1 LGRTFSSRIKVVAAV
16 HVEFI
21 RHLKNGLGVF
31 LQFPIFRRGRRRQFQ
46 IHDVRV
52 PGIEFDR
59 FLQTSTTIRSWAN
72 IPMSWSRMKMDC
84 FNAKAQSREAA
95 TKHSF
100 TALAPFP
107 TGIFAMDD
115 LVVAVPEPGTCALFS
130 LAAAM
135 GLGLRRSRLKS

>member
-1 LGRTFSSRIKVVAAV
+1 MTCRAFSSRIKVVAAV

-31 LQFPIFRRGRRRQFQ
+31 LQFQ

-59 FLQTSTTIRSWAN
+59 FLQISTTIRSWAN
-72 IPMSWSRMKMDC
+72 IPMSWPRMKMDC